1 MDHEFKS
8 GIQDVL
14 RCDLC
19 EIPAPSMH
27 CDICHIHLC
36 KVCVGEHLSDES
48 KEHKVV
54 AFKKRGFAIPCPK
67 HSTKICVLHCQPCDY
82 SVCTTCASS
91 EEHRGHEFCEIF
103 ENIVTKKEAINRD
116 LDELETVVYP
126 TYNEIALSI
135 FNQKGDMKI
144 HSQNLKTAF
153 NKYGEEMHKEI
164 DDIVSILKTDQDEM
178 DTKHLAVLNKQEEEV
193 ARTIYEIRQGIA
205 HLKELQISKNAS
217 LVSTYKSRNAEF
229 RSLPAKLTVSLSSFT
244 PQVDKQLFHQQFCCL
259 PASSIKIDEYG
270 YKMKSHPSNLSFIT
284 ELNTEYTRS
293 NPLRRILCLNDEN
306 IWTCGHDEILRLYNL
321 KGELVKSIET
331 ISGKDPRDIAVTND
345 GNLFYTDYSN
355 KTVNIVKKKQI
366 EVVIKLR
373 DWKPRS
379 LCFTSSGDLLV
390 IMDSDD
396 EKQTRVV
403 RYFDFKEKQRIQY
416 NHNGQ
421 RLFSSSFI
429 KYISE
434 NRNLDICVSDYGS
447 SSVVVVNHAG
457 KLRFT
462 YKGLQAMKIFNPRGI
477 TTDSQSRI
485 LVADRVN
492 NCIHMI
498 DKNGHFLHLITNFDL
513 DTPCGLCVDSKDNIF
528 VAENGSGKVKKIKN
542 IV

>member
-1 MDHEFKS
+1 M
-8 GIQDVL
+8 
-14 RCDLC
+14 
-19 EIPAPSMH
+19 
-27 CDICHIHLC
+27 
-36 KVCVGEHLSDES
+36 
-48 KEHKVV
+48 
-54 AFKKRGFAIPCPK
+54 
-67 HSTKICVLHCQPCDY
+67 
-82 SVCTTCASS
+82 
-91 EEHRGHEFCEIF
+91 
-103 ENIVTKKEAINRD
+103 
-116 LDELETVVYP
+116 
-126 TYNEIALSI
+126 
-135 FNQKGDMKI
+135 
-144 HSQNLKTAF
+144 
-153 NKYGEEMHKEI
+153 
-164 DDIVSILKTDQDEM
+164 
-178 DTKHLAVLNKQEEEV
+178 
-193 ARTIYEIRQGIA
+193 
-205 HLKELQISKNAS
+205 
-217 LVSTYKSRNAEF
+217 
-229 RSLPAKLTVSLSSFT
+229 
-244 PQVDKQLFHQQFCCL
+244 
-259 PASSIKIDEYG
+259 
-270 YKMKSHPSNLSFIT
+270 
-284 ELNTEYTRS
+284 
-293 NPLRRILCLNDEN
+293 
-306 IWTCGHDEILRLYNL
+306 
-321 KGELVKSIET
+321 
-331 ISGKDPRDIAVTND
+331 TND